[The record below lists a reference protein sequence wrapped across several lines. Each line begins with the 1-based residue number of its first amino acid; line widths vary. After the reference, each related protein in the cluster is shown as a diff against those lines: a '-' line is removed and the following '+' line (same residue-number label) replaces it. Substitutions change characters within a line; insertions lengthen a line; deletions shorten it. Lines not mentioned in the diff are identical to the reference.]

1 MLVCVTVFAMV
12 MHMSSLRLSVTV
24 CLYELDVHEF
34 DSVTMLPSRVVTLRL
49 KATWLSAPLQIID

>member
-34 DSVTMLPSRVVTLRL
+34 DSRLPSRVVTLRL
-49 KATWLSAPLQIID
+49 KATWPSAPHQIIDLP